1 MIIVDSSEANS
12 EDVAVDNMADNDPT
26 DTGLIPDSQTS
37 DADVRQTQDCEEFH
51 PVEQELSSTEVVTR
65 ETVSAEEEKFVDADF
80 VSQSEESLVNEQL
93 HQNTE
98 IQKQDGGEC
107 SEGSTNQQ
115 DPAEAL
121 SDTSH
126 VDSAASQ
133 SQVRSTM
140 PDLHNQEAISDNV
153 TNEIIETV
161 TTSVRNSATALPV
174 KDDTVNAETSHQI
187 PSVTNGES
195 QETVTENEPSDSPA
209 ASNHKQN
216 EQPAEHNVQV
226 CFEREVKVVETQP
239 KIETI
244 QGENNT
250 TADSSN

>member
-1 MIIVDSSEANS
+1 MQENY
-12 EDVAVDNMADNDPT
+12 
-26 DTGLIPDSQTS
+26 
-37 DADVRQTQDCEEFH
+37 EEFR
-51 PVEQELSSTEVVTR
+51 PVEQELSSAEVVTK
-65 ETVSAEEEKFVDADF
+65 ETVSAEEEKFVDADY
-80 VSQSEESLVNEQL
+80 VSQSEESFVNEQL

-98 IQKQDGGEC
+98 IQKQDGGGEC
-107 SEGSTNQQ
+107 SEASTNQQ
-115 DPAEAL
+115 DPVEAR
-121 SDTSH
+121 SNTSH

-161 TTSVRNSATALPV
+161 TTSVRNSATALPL
-174 KDDTVNAETSHQI
+174 KDDTVTENAETNHEI
-187 PSVTNGES
+187 PIVTNGES
-195 QETVTENEPSDSPA
+195 QETVTKNEPSDSPA
-209 ASNHKQN
+209 ASNHQQS

-239 KIETI
+239 KVETI

-250 TADSSN
+250 TTDSSN